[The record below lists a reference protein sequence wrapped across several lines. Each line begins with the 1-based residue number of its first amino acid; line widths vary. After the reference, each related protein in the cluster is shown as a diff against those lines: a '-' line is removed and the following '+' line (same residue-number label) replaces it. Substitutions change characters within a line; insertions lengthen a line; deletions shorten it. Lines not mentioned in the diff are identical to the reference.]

1 MMWKEF
7 EELAGYEVTY
17 EDYTKIIEP
26 MYMAIPESISKR
38 EFVKMID
45 RKRFDYKA
53 KEKAEKKA
61 MVKAMKEI
69 AEERAANCEH
79 FCDYEAEEKLMEI
92 ARSYMDKYFP
102 KNRGYHGDIERKHWA
117 NLSTG
122 CTYPAEFVIYREIH
136 GEWYEEQRITLAQW
150 KAA

>member
-1 MMWKEF
+1 MMWREF

-17 EDYTKIIEP
+17 EDYSKIIEP
-26 MYMAIPESISKR
+26 MYMAIPESISKQ

-53 KEKAEKKA
+53 KEKAEKKS

-69 AEERAANCEH
+69 AEERAKNCEH
-79 FCDYEAEEKLMEI
+79 FSDYEAEEKLMEI
-92 ARSYMDKYFP
+92 ARNYMAKFYP
-102 KNRGYHGDIERKHWA
+102 KNLGYHGDIERKHWG
-117 NLSTG
+117 NLGTS
-122 CTYPAEFVIYREIH
+122 CTYPAELVIYREIK